1 MGGRKFRLSR
11 HKNEERKRR
20 LKKNKSMVVSIP
32 RELVTITSFKLS
44 FPISVY
50 AEGTISSL
58 ESLSSRLASLPLPD
72 SWIIANTR
80 PLMLCKLRVQ
90 NDPSSA
96 RADVSMSVGVTDH
109 LQWSLSL
116 TNKQLDPG
124 LCPVLSGV
132 PSALTSATAV
142 CSLLR
147 LLNSTKICVGNPD
160 TQFLDIWKQRS
171 LTLHGSSGKS
181 SHALHTITQLTLLN
195 FVQDPRV
202 HSLMTSP
209 YNVAQLSGM
218 WSASSCFVTRIK
230 LFAAR
235 SVWLTDQHWQFK
247 LQGHKSRVVMPLHPA
262 MSITG
267 IF

>member
-1 MGGRKFRLSR
+1 
-11 HKNEERKRR
+11 
-20 LKKNKSMVVSIP
+20 MVVSIP

-72 SWIIANTR
+72 SWIIAKSR
-80 PLMLCKLRVQ
+80 PLTLCKLRVQ
-90 NDPSSA
+90 LDSSSA
-96 RADVSMSVGVTDH
+96 RADVSMSVGVTDQ

-124 LCPVLSGV
+124 LCPLLSGV
-132 PSALTSATAV
+132 LSALTSATAV

-147 LLNSTKICVGNPD
+147 LLNSTRICVGNPD
-160 TQFLDIWKQRS
+160 TQFLDIWKQCS

-181 SHALHTITQLTLLN
+181 SYALHTITQLTLLN
-195 FVQDPRV
+195 FVQDPHV

-209 YNVAQLSGM
+209 YNVARLSGM

-247 LQGHKSRVVMPLHPA
+247 LQGHKSRIVMPLHPA